1 MTSFDANNTTS
12 VLPALAAPGT
22 YAAHEPGLPALELL
36 GPDADASIRGDIENR
51 IAATFANRYGAK
63 IDHFL
68 PYLLRLSASEQYLDV
83 PIEQAVSR
91 EFRTPVDRAQI
102 VEIGNLASLV
112 QGSATLLFALLP
124 AILRAAGM
132 RWVVCTAT
140 PQVLAML
147 GKLQFPVRTICTADP
162 DLLGDD
168 KDNWGS
174 YYSNRPR
181 VIVGDVQTAVRQASK
196 SRATFALR
204 QALGAPIHQIAAT
217 LRSAG

>member
-1 MTSFDANNTTS
+1 
-12 VLPALAAPGT
+12 
-22 YAAHEPGLPALELL
+22 
-36 GPDADASIRGDIENR
+36 
-51 IAATFANRYGAK
+51 
-63 IDHFL
+63 
-68 PYLLRLSASEQYLDV
+68 
-83 PIEQAVSR
+83 
-91 EFRTPVDRAQI
+91 
-102 VEIGNLASLV
+102 
-112 QGSATLLFALLP
+112 
-124 AILRAAGM
+124 
-132 RWVVCTAT
+132 
-140 PQVLAML
+140 VLAML